1 MRRIWLAFCYS
12 IAGFKQ
18 AFADEAAFRQEI
30 YLGVVLFPAAYFLA
44 QTPVELALL
53 WFSLMFVLAMELVN
67 SAVEAAIDR
76 VGAEIHPL
84 SKKAKDVASAAVLL
98 ALLNVA
104 LVWGAVLL
112 F

>member
-1 MRRIWLAFCYS
+1 MGRIWKAFCYS
-12 IAGFKQ
+12 LAGLKQ
-18 AFADEAAFRQEI
+18 AFADETAFRQEI
-30 YLGVVLFPAAYFLA
+30 YLGIILFPAAWFLA
-44 QTPVELALL
+44 QTPVELALM
-53 WFSLMFVLAMELVN
+53 WFSLIFVLAMELAN

-104 LVWGAVLL
+104 IVWGALL
-112 F
+112 LK